1 MRTLLS
7 ICLLLYVAVCAQD
20 TASPDASPV
29 PQATQENSALAKG
42 LAVQQTILKEVVE
55 QNQGMDGK
63 ELLAFCNDA
72 CPDLLDEWKR
82 LCQEQPE
89 KAKNYLELLAKRYL
103 KATSLRNRDT
113 AEYDRY
119 VMQLKNETQIRTLS
133 RRIQLLEI
141 DDETTQEE
149 RKQLKNQLAAL
160 MEKAFDDAQI
170 QQQIEINRLENE
182 VRSLRNLAEER
193 AANKQFILRQRF
205 LLLTGEEWPTKE

>member
-1 MRTLLS
+1 MKFFLP
-7 ICLLLYVAVCAQD
+7 ICLLLYLALCAQD
-20 TASPDASPV
+20 TASPEASPV
-29 PQATQENSALAKG
+29 PQPHQETSAPARG

-55 QNQGMDGK
+55 QNQGMDGN
-63 ELLAFCNDA
+63 ELIAFCNDA

-82 LCQEQPE
+82 LCQEQPD

-103 KATSLRNRDT
+103 KANALRTRDT

-119 VMQLKNETQIRTLS
+119 VKQLKNETQIRTLS

-141 DDETTQEE
+141 DDENTLEE
-149 RKQLKNQLAAL
+149 RKQLKSQLAAL
-160 MEKAFDDAQI
+160 MEKAFDDAQL

-182 VRSLRNLAEER
+182 VRNLRSLAEER

-205 LLLTGEEWPTKE
+205 LLLTGEEWPSKE

>member
-1 MRTLLS
+1 MRVFLPIFFLLTL
-7 ICLLLYVAVCAQD
+7 AVCAQD
-20 TASPDASPV
+20 TASPESSPV
-29 PQATQENSALAKG
+29 PQPAQEEAATTKG
-42 LAVQQTILKEVVE
+42 VAVQQAVLKEIVK

-63 ELLAFCNDA
+63 ELLAFCNDV

-103 KATSLRNRDT
+103 KATALRSRDT
-113 AEYDRY
+113 SEYDRY
-119 VMQLKNETQIRTLS
+119 VAQLKNETQIRTLS
-133 RRIQLLEI
+133 RKIQLLEI
-141 DDETTQEE
+141 DDENTQEE
-149 RKQLKNQLAAL
+149 RKLLKTQLAAL

-182 VRSLRNLAEER
+182 VRNLRSLAEER

-205 LLLTGEEWPTKE
+205 LLLTGEEWPSKE